1 MKSVYLS
8 SALDVA
14 RVSRT
19 RKPTAAFAARFS
31 DVGLRV
37 ANTTCGENEIL
48 SLFKNS
54 SLLGLQRP
62 QDGRNQL

>member
-14 RVSRT
+14 RVSRM
-19 RKPTAAFAARFS
+19 RRPTAAFAARFG

-37 ANTTCGENEIL
+37 ANPTCGENEIL
-48 SLFKNS
+48 SLFKNL
-54 SLLGLQRP
+54 SLLGLQRS
-62 QDGRNQL
+62 QDGRNKL